1 MSDIRHLTAEGIRDF
16 ANIAINAYPG
26 FKINTEEGRQRLID
40 RLVEAQEHIPVVHL
54 YGLYRDE
61 QLVGGMRLHDFRMNM
76 LGVEVGAGGVGMV
89 AVDLLH
95 KKEHVAKELI
105 AFFLQHYRQQGV
117 PLALL
122 YPFRPDFYYAM
133 GFGYS
138 TKISQYRFRP
148 AALRKGGSKAHVRFL
163 TAEDKDALMDCYHRY
178 QAATHGMIVRHPPEW
193 DSWFTN
199 LGLERRLV
207 GYVDDGRVEGY
218 ILFGF
223 KARPVGMNATESPLR
238 NDLVIREFVV
248 TGREALGELL
258 AFLSS
263 QADQV
268 DRIVLTT
275 TNETFHHLLSDPRNE
290 AETLIPS
297 VYHESNVQGVGLMA
311 RVLDVQGMF
320 RALASHDFNGQN
332 LRLRLTIRDSFLPE
346 NDGSVLIAFQ
356 HGRATLPESGP
367 YDAEIVL
374 DVAEF
379 SSLLMG
385 AVDFQR
391 LYDCNLAEISDPAY
405 VSQVSRLFAA
415 PKPICLTDF

>member
-1 MSDIRHLTAEGIRDF
+1 MSDIRLLTAEGIRDF
-16 ANIAINAYPG
+16 VDISINAYPG

-40 RLVEAQEHIPVVHL
+40 RLTEAQEHIPVLHL

-76 LGVEVGAGGVGMV
+76 LGVEIGVGGVGMV

-95 KKEHVAKELI
+95 KKEHVAKELL
-105 AFFLQHYRQQGV
+105 AFFLQHYRQKGA

-138 TKISQYRFRP
+138 TKFSQYRFRP
-148 AALRKGGSKAHVRFL
+148 AALHRSASKVHVRFL
-163 TAEDKDALMDCYHRY
+163 TAEDKDALMDCYDRY
-178 QAATHGMIVRHPPEW
+178 QTATHGMIVRYPPEW
-193 DSWFTN
+193 DGWFTN

-207 GYVDDGRVEGY
+207 GYVRDGCVEGY
-218 ILFGF
+218 ILFNF
-223 KARPVGMNATESPLR
+223 KARPVESALR
-238 NDLVIREFVV
+238 NDLVIKELVV
-248 TGREALGELL
+248 NNREALGALL

-275 TNETFHHLLSDPRNE
+275 ADESFHHLLSDPRNE
-290 AETLIPS
+290 VETIIPS

-311 RVLDVQGMF
+311 RVLDVPGIF
-320 RALASHDFNGQN
+320 RALAGHDFNGQN
-332 LRLRLTIRDSFLPE
+332 LRLRLTVRDSFLPE
-346 NDGSVLIAFQ
+346 NDGSVVIAFQ
-356 HGRATLPESGP
+356 NGRATLPESGSF
-367 YDAEIVL
+367 DVEMTL

-385 AVDFQR
+385 AVDFQH
-391 LYDCNLAEISDPAY
+391 LYAYNLAEISDPAA
-405 VSQVSRLFAA
+405 VPVVNRLFAA

>member
-1 MSDIRHLTAEGIRDF
+1 MSDIRYLAVEGIRDF
-16 ANIAINAYPG
+16 VDISINAYPG

-40 RLVEAQEHIPVVHL
+40 RLTEAQEHIPVLHL

-76 LGVEVGAGGVGMV
+76 LGVEIGVGGVGMV

-95 KKEHVAKELI
+95 KKEHVAKELLT
-105 AFFLQHYRQQGV
+105 FFLQHYRQKV
-117 PLALL
+117 APLAFL

-138 TKISQYRFRP
+138 TKFSQYRFRP
-148 AALRKGGSKAHVRFL
+148 AALPKSASKTHVRFL
-163 TAEDKDALMDCYHRY
+163 TVDDKDALMDCYNRY
-178 QAATHGMIVRHPPEW
+178 QVATHGMIVRYPPEW

-207 GYVDDGRVEGY
+207 GYEHAGRVEGY

-223 KARPVGMNATESPLR
+223 KARPVESALR

-248 TGREALGELL
+248 NNREALGALL
-258 AFLSS
+258 AFLGS

-275 TNETFHHLLSDPRNE
+275 ADESFHYLLSDPRNE
-290 AETLIPS
+290 MEAIIPS

-311 RVLDVQGMF
+311 RVLDVPGIF
-320 RALASHDFNGQN
+320 RALAAHDFNGQN
-332 LRLRLTIRDSFLPE
+332 LRLRLTVRDSFLPE
-346 NDGSVLIAFQ
+346 NDGSLVIAFQ
-356 HGRATLPESGP
+356 NGRATLPESGP
-367 YDAEIVL
+367 HDVEIAL

-385 AVDFQR
+385 AVDFQH
-391 LYDCNLAEISDPAY
+391 LYAYNLAEISDPAA
-405 VSQVSRLFAA
+405 VPVVSRLFAA